1 MIRKDCKISYFS
13 FLSVLVFQEGFYIV
27 TNLKLRVVE
36 NTHLNLLVC
45 FNFCFFILRSSQ
57 GFESHASLRSF
68 LSIFAIAPLIICFD
82 LKFKTMCSKIT
93 TSLSYDSF
101 LFL

>member
-1 MIRKDCKISYFS
+1 MTRKDCKISYFS
-13 FLSVLVFQEGFYIV
+13 FLNVLVFQEGFYIV
-27 TNLKLRVVE
+27 TNLKLCVVE

-45 FNFCFFILRSSQ
+45 FNFYFFILRSSL
-57 GFESHASLRSF
+57 GFDSHVSLPSF
-68 LSIFAIAPLIICFD
+68 LSIFTIAPLIICFE
-82 LKFKTMCSKIT
+82 LNFKIMYSKIT